1 MRHIRVPHQIP
12 AQWPLERGFVPVRR
26 RHTALKLLPN
36 PRAVPLP
43 VYQPGPLELQRPLPV
58 LARGVLRV
66 RAVAWRVRGGGW
78 GGAAISHR
86 GMVGGEVHGG
96 GGGGGEWGGGFVGS
110 ALEGGGG
117 EEGRGSGGG
126 GAAVLPRAEEVEEG
140 AEEGDDREAE
150 DFEFFPVGEGGL
162 GLGGGGVVGF
172 WW

>member
-96 GGGGGEWGGGFVGS
+96 GGGGEWGGGFVGS